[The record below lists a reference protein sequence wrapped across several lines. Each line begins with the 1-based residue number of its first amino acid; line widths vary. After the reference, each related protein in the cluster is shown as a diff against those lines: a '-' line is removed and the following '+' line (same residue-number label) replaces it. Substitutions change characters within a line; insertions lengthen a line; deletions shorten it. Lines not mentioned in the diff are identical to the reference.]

1 MKKIAALA
9 GIGIIGYALYRY
21 YKKQIAFLEDLTYQV
36 VGVSPRE
43 ISKSNVSVDV
53 TVKVF
58 NASNVNVTITQIIL
72 DVLANGVKVGS
83 VNETKD
89 ITLLPGKTTVLSF
102 NFSFNPQL
110 VLKNLVDLVTLT
122 VAAKDLKIRLEG
134 YIRARSS
141 FLSTSL
147 PFTYETSLKEAIKR

>member
-1 MKKIAALA
+1 M
-9 GIGIIGYALYRY
+9 
-21 YKKQIAFLEDLTYQV
+21 
-36 VGVSPRE
+36 
-43 ISKSNVSVDV
+43 
-53 TVKVF
+53 
-58 NASNVNVTITQIIL
+58 
-72 DVLANGVKVGS
+72 LANGVKVGS